1 MEKINF
7 MPPWSNLAQNGETRP
22 KFDVPI
28 DSFDIA
34 GMSEI
39 LDIYILQEIN
49 WSTKVRILSTE
60 MMD

>member
-1 MEKINF
+1 
-7 MPPWSNLAQNGETRP
+7 MPSWRNLAQNGEIQP

-39 LDIYILQEIN
+39 LDIYILQKVN
-49 WSTKVRILSTE
+49 WLIKVRIVSTE